1 MWQRIKAIFR
11 SMFGWMIRGAENP
24 EMLLRQYIDDMR
36 STMPKLNA
44 QVAEVVKHEKQLEM
58 DVERKR
64 QIVADL
70 EPKVEMA
77 VKLGEEKKDLAKRLI
92 ASLQI
97 AKGELAD
104 LEAALERA
112 KQNSDQMMRQRQ
124 AYETRVTRQIEEAKR
139 QLSRAKQAEV
149 EKQIASTMA
158 AFEVG
163 DQSDTLDRMTEK
175 IDEDLARARARQ
187 EVASQTMDSQMAE
200 LELDVADQQ
209 AEMAYVEYQRQL
221 GLIPEEEAART
232 MEAVAASES
241 TEQITESVTPEEMRD
256 LEARI
261 QAEQTQTQSGTQE

>member
-11 SMFGWMIRGAENP
+11 SMFGWLIRGMENP
-24 EMLLRQYIDDMR
+24 EMMLRQYMDDMR

-64 QIVADL
+64 QQVADL

-92 ASLQI
+92 ASLQM
-97 AKGELAD
+97 AKAELAD
-104 LEAALERA
+104 LEASLERA
-112 KQNSDQMMRQRQ
+112 QTNSDAMMRQRA
-124 AYETRVTRQIEEAKR
+124 AYESRIKRQIEEAKR

-149 EKQIASTMA
+149 ETQIASTMA
-158 AFEVG
+158 SFEVG

-175 IDEDLARARARQ
+175 IDDELARAQARQ
-187 EVASQTMDSQMAE
+187 EVASQSMDSQMAE
-200 LELDVADQQ
+200 LELDVADQS
-209 AEMAYVEYQRQL
+209 AELAYVEYQRQL
-221 GLIPEEEAART
+221 GLIPEEEAERT
-232 MEAVAASES
+232 MEAVAAEDSDERL
-241 TEQITESVTPEEMRD
+241 TEGIDPAEMRD

-261 QAEQTQTQSGTQE
+261 EAEQTETEQTQE

>member
-11 SMFGWMIRGAENP
+11 SMFGWLIRGAENP

-36 STMPKLNA
+36 STMPRLNA
-44 QVAEVVKHEKQLEM
+44 QVAEVIKHEKQLEM
-58 DVERKR
+58 DLERKR
-64 QIVADL
+64 QQVADL

-92 ASLQI
+92 ASLQT
-97 AKGELAD
+97 AKAELAD
-104 LEAALERA
+104 LEASLERA
-112 KQNSDQMMRQRQ
+112 KQNSDQMMRQRA
-124 AYETRVTRQIEEAKR
+124 AYESRIKRQIEEAKR

-163 DQSDTLDRMTEK
+163 DQADTLERMTER
-175 IDEDLARARARQ
+175 IDEELARAQARQ
-187 EVASQTMDSQMAE
+187 EVATQTIDAQLSE

-209 AEMAYVEYQRQL
+209 AELAYVEYQRQL
-221 GLIPEEEAART
+221 GLIPDEEAERT
-232 MEAVAASES
+232 MEAVAAEES
-241 TEQITESVTPEEMRD
+241 TERVTDGVSEDEMRE

-261 QAEQTQTQSGTQE
+261 EAEQAGSEQQE